1 MRSGISAVDVMTGLY
16 AFGARSSAILKQVRF
31 GKGQYIDCS
40 LMQSAAAFQ
49 AAKIM
54 EYHLEQGEPQVLY
67 VPVGTMKTKEG
78 YLNVTAMR
86 ENHYTGLCK
95 VLGRE
100 DLAADPRYGS
110 REKRIAAEKELM
122 PIVRAEIGRAHV

>member
-1 MRSGISAVDVMTGLY
+1 
-16 AFGARSSAILKQVRF
+16 
-31 GKGQYIDCS
+31 
-40 LMQSAAAFQ
+40 MQSAAAFQ

-67 VPVGTMKTKEG
+67 VPVGTMKTKDG
-78 YLNVTAMR
+78 YLHVTAMR

-100 DLAADPRYGS
+100 ALAADPRYGS
-110 REKRIAAEKELM
+110 REQRIAAAKELM
-122 PIVRAEIGRAHV
+122 PNVRAEFLKRPPAEWANELPEAGYMNAKEIGRPSCRERGGLS